1 MSRRPGKKFAARKG
15 ASATPGSV
23 KLGTRASTLATTQ
36 SGMVAEAL
44 SVHGLDVELVHVT
57 THGDVN
63 NTPLSQMGGT
73 GVFASAIRADLLAGA
88 CDLAVHS
95 FKDLP
100 TAQPLGLKVAA
111 VPARENP
118 HDALVARDGLTLS
131 ELPEGARVGTGSPRR
146 AAQLLAARPDLQ
158 IVDIRGNVDTRVG
171 RVRGMGG
178 REDLDAVIVAAS
190 GLRRLGRGSVITE
203 ELGFDVMLPAPA
215 QGALAVEC
223 RTQDSRFGA
232 LAKGLA
238 AIDDLPTRLSATA
251 ERAVLARL
259 EAGCAAPVGAFCELA
274 DQKLSL
280 RAVVAAV
287 DGSATV
293 RSEAALEFPD
303 PLPSGSGSRAVE
315 ALADLAGAAHQLGVQ
330 VAEDLLAQGAADIAD
345 LHASKG
351 TPSVTRDP
359 SGRSGPS
366 SEPRSE
372 EDPR

>member
-1 MSRRPGKKFAARKG
+1 MSRRPGKRSAATQK
-15 ASATPGSV
+15 AAPV
-23 KLGTRASTLATTQ
+23 KLGTRASALATTQ
-36 SGMVAEAL
+36 SGMVAKAL
-44 SVHGLDVELVHVT
+44 SQHGLDVELVHVT

-63 NTPLSQMGGT
+63 STPLSQMGGT

-111 VPARENP
+111 MPSRENP
-118 HDALVARDGLTLS
+118 HDALVARDRLTLAG
-131 ELPEGARVGTGSPRR
+131 LPEGAKVGTGSPRR
-146 AAQLLAARPDLQ
+146 AAQLLAARPDLR

-171 RVRGMGG
+171 RVKGMGG
-178 REDLDAVIVAAS
+178 KEDLDAVIVAAS

-223 RTQDSRFGA
+223 RTQDSRFGP
-232 LAKGLA
+232 LAKALA

-259 EAGCAAPVGAFCELA
+259 EAGCAAPVGAFCEA
-274 DQKLSL
+274 AGGRLSL
-280 RAVVAAV
+280 QAVVTAV

-293 RSEAALEFPD
+293 RSEAALELPT
-303 PLPSGSGSRAVE
+303 PLPMKFE
-315 ALADLAGAAHQLGVQ
+315 EMADLSGAAHQLGVQ
-330 VAEDLLAQGAADIAD
+330 VAEDLLSQGAAGIAD

-351 TPSVTRDP
+351 TPSVSRDP
-359 SGRSGPS
+359 STQASSTPS
-366 SEPRSE
+366 DSTQSDSAQSEGGQ
-372 EDPR
+372 